1 VVGEHNPHQYP
12 IITSTPVLEHGV
24 VLVPVGVG
32 VALVLDGAG
41 VVSVLVSA
49 GVVLVPDGAGVV
61 SVLVGAGAVLAQ
73 ALVLVDSMVQPGAGV
88 ALDGADSIAH
98 IMV

>member
-1 VVGEHNPHQYP
+1 MVGEHNPHQYP

-32 VALVLDGAG
+32 VALVL
-41 VVSVLVSA
+41 
-49 GVVLVPDGAGVV
+49 DGAGVV